1 MGTGTGTEARTGT
14 RPGMAMGTGMRRG
27 TGRGTGM
34 RMGSGSITGSRTGT
48 GTSTETGTG
57 TGSGTV
63 PGIGNQ
69 PPTAP
74 LPCGCRDTRGYHGDT
89 CAHRDTATGA
99 RGHVQPRTHRHP
111 PSTHPTTT
119 AHAWAH
125 ADTPEYLK
133 IQLPPHTH
141 TRHPS
146 TVPIP
151 AGVRQ
156 SRQCH
161 RPHPASAT
169 CARHMCRQR
178 GFAGRIS
185 HRPGPRR

>member
-14 RPGMAMGTGMRRG
+14 RPGMATGTGMRTG

-63 PGIGNQ
+63 PGIGTQ

-99 RGHVQPRTHRHP
+99 RGHRSPAHTGTPIHAPHHHGTRVGTRRLTPVPQNPAAPPPHPTPLDSPHPGGCPAVPPMP
-111 PSTHPTTT
+111 PSSSRFGHVCP
-119 AHAWAH
+119 AH
-125 ADTPEYLK
+125 
-133 IQLPPHTH
+133 
-141 TRHPS
+141 
-146 TVPIP
+146 VPA
-151 AGVRQ
+151 AGI
-156 SRQCH
+156 
-161 RPHPASAT
+161 
-169 CARHMCRQR
+169 CRED
-178 GFAGRIS
+178 
-185 HRPGPRR
+185 

>member
-141 TRHPS
+141 PTPLD
-146 TVPIP
+146 
-151 AGVRQ
+151 
-156 SRQCH
+156 
-161 RPHPASAT
+161 RPHPGGCPAVPPMPPSSSRFGHVCPAHVP
-169 CARHMCRQR
+169 AAGICRED
-178 GFAGRIS
+178 
-185 HRPGPRR
+185 

>member
-14 RPGMAMGTGMRRG
+14 RPGMATGTGMRTG

-63 PGIGNQ
+63 PGIGTQ

-111 PSTHPTTT
+111 HPRTPPPRHTRGHTPTHPSTSNSSCP
-119 AHAWAH
+119 
-125 ADTPEYLK
+125 P
-133 IQLPPHTH
+133 LP

-146 TVPIP
+146 TVPIL

-156 SRQCH
+156 SRRCH
-161 RPHPASAT
+161 RPHPALAT